1 VCVRKWKAREH
12 QQRRMLAHEA
22 SALMARNCRRLVKV
36 CEGVWDDGHKLLAAR
51 EGVLGI
57 GLV

>member
-1 VCVRKWKAREH
+1 VCVQKWKAREH
-12 QQRRMLAHEA
+12 QRRCMLAHEA

-36 CEGVWDDGHKLLAAR
+36 CEGVWDGHKLLAVR
-51 EGVLGI
+51 EGVLGV